1 MFSITQ
7 GHLHCEQVNLSDL
20 AKQHGTPLY
29 VYSRSAIESAYLE
42 FANAAKHRD
51 VLVCFGVK
59 ANSNLAVLQCLAKL
73 GAGFDI
79 VSIGELERAIKAGA
93 SPSKIVFSGV
103 GKSVIE
109 MERALT
115 VGIKCFNVESESE
128 LDRLQAVAKRMNK
141 RAAVSLRINPDVDA
155 GTHPYIS
162 TGLKE
167 NKFGIE
173 SERVITVYQ
182 HASTL
187 SHLDVVGIDCHI
199 GSQITEIAPFL
210 AALEKVLAFIDALAT
225 HGIVIHHCDLG
236 GGLGID
242 YNGETPPSRS
252 ALLEAIFARVDAW
265 RSEQKRERTIEIV
278 FEMGRS
284 MVGNAGVLL
293 TTVEYLKQNG
303 TKRYAVVDAAMNDL
317 LRPTLYKA
325 FHGISEV
332 SANLADPLDV
342 YDVVG
347 PVCESGDWLG
357 RDRSL
362 RIAQGSLLAIHSAGA
377 YGMGMASNYNTRGR
391 AAELLVSGDRA
402 DLVRRRET
410 VEDQLAIEMLLPE

>member
-1 MFSITQ
+1 MFSTIN
-7 GHLHCEQVNLSDL
+7 GHLHCEQVNLSNL
-20 AKQHGTPLY
+20 AELHGTPLY

-42 FANAAKHRD
+42 FANAAKDRD

-79 VSIGELERAIKAGA
+79 VSIGELERALKAGA
-93 SPSKIVFSGV
+93 SPAKIVFSGV
-103 GKSVIE
+103 GKSIVE

-128 LDRLQAVAKRMNK
+128 LDRLQSVAKRMDK
-141 RAAVSLRINPDVDA
+141 RAAVSLRVNPDVDA

-162 TGLKE
+162 TGLKD

-173 SERVITVYQ
+173 SERVIAVYQ

-187 SHLDVVGIDCHI
+187 SNLDVVGIDCHI
-199 GSQITEIAPFL
+199 GSQITDIAPFL
-210 AALEKVLAFIDALAT
+210 AALEKILGFIDALAA
-225 HGIVIHHCDLG
+225 HGIVIRHCDLG
-236 GGLGID
+236 GGLGIN
-242 YNGETPPSRS
+242 YNGETPPSRT
-252 ALLEAIFARVDAW
+252 ALLQAIFARVDAW
-265 RSEQKRERTIEIV
+265 RGERNIEIV

-303 TKRYAVVDAAMNDL
+303 GKRYAVVDAAMNDL

-325 FHGISEV
+325 FHAISEV
-332 SANLADPLDV
+332 NIDQANAVDV

-391 AAELLVSGDRA
+391 AAEILVSDNKA
-402 DLVRRRET
+402 SLVRRRET
-410 VEDQLAIEMLLPE
+410 VEDQLAIEMLLQD

>member
-1 MFSITQ
+1 MFSIIND
-7 GHLHCEQVNLSDL
+7 HLHCEQVNLSDL

-42 FANAAKHRD
+42 FANAAKDRD

-79 VSIGELERAIKAGA
+79 VSIGELERALRAGA
-93 SPSKIVFSGV
+93 SPEKIVFSGV
-103 GKSVIE
+103 GKSVVE
-109 MERALT
+109 MERALN

-128 LDRLQAVAKRMNK
+128 LDRLQAVAKRLHK

-173 SERVITVYQ
+173 SERVIAVYQ

-187 SHLDVVGIDCHI
+187 SQLDIVGIDCHI

-236 GGLGID
+236 GGLGIN
-242 YNGETPPSRS
+242 YNGEAPPSRT
-252 ALLEAIFARVDAW
+252 ALLQAIFARVDAW
-265 RSEQKRERTIEIV
+265 RGKRNIEIV

-303 TKRYAVVDAAMNDL
+303 GKRYAVVDAAMNDL

-325 FHGISEV
+325 FHAISEV
-332 SANLADPLDV
+332 STNQVDPLDI

-391 AAELLVSGDRA
+391 AAEILVNGDKA
-402 DLVRRRET
+402 SLVRRRET
-410 VEDQLAIEMLLPE
+410 VEDQLAIEMLLAD